1 MDWEFRIQIG
11 KFGGEVDQSFH
22 GRQAQVA
29 SLRGWVLV
37 QRHSR
42 SSHISDV
49 DPPRVDGVQLKLLAW
64 YKFAPSENYLY
75 LYHVFF
81 LKGLYH
87 VFIMGVFSSH
97 KISKL
102 SITSITSPI
111 TSKH

>member
-1 MDWEFRIQIG
+1 MTLLNYDGKHEVLRSGSPVDWEFRIQIV

-75 LYHVFF
+75 
-81 LKGLYH
+81 H
-87 VFIMGVFSSH
+87 VFIMLQIWN
-97 KISKL
+97 KD
-102 SITSITSPI
+102 
-111 TSKH
+111 